1 MTFQWIPDVKM
12 IRVVVFHFSAGIPML
27 IQSILSAE
35 HRYSSQTLLNQCMRT
50 LLTVAGTELPKDL
63 NITVDLPQFNAI
75 NILRYIYRDTH
86 LADVVLPF
94 VEEGV
99 ILTINGFSSH
109 SWSIRNACTLLLGTL
124 VPRVLGQQIS
134 QQEKFQQKA
143 TTAEVF
149 FSRYPK
155 LELYF
160 ENSLKDRKD
169 SKKKFENGEYIAP
182 EVIPVLTFLSKLRVD
197 EGQESQR

>member
-1 MTFQWIPDVKM
+1 MLTLVIFY
-12 IRVVVFHFSAGIPML
+12 FSAGIPML

-35 HRYSSQTLLNQCMRT
+35 HRHSSQTLLNQCMRT

-63 NITVDLPQFNAI
+63 SITVDLPQFNAI

-86 LADVVLPF
+86 LANIVLSF

-99 ILTINGFSSH
+99 ILTINGFSSA

-124 VPRVLGQQIS
+124 VPRILGQQIS
-134 QQEKFQQKA
+134 QEESFQLKA

-160 ENSLKDRKD
+160 ENYLKDRKD
-169 SKKKFENGEYIAP
+169 SVKKFENGEYIAP
-182 EVIPVLTFLSKLRVD
+182 QVIPVLTFLSKLRVD
-197 EGQESQR
+197 EGHESQR

>member
-1 MTFQWIPDVKM
+1 
-12 IRVVVFHFSAGIPML
+12 ML

-35 HRYSSQTLLNQCMRT
+35 HRHSSQTLLNQCMRT
-50 LLTVAGTELPKDL
+50 LLIVAGTELPNDL

-86 LADVVLPF
+86 LANIVLSF

-99 ILTINGFSSH
+99 ILTINGFSSP

-124 VPRVLGQQIS
+124 VPRILGQQIS
-134 QQEKFQQKA
+134 QEESFQLKA

-160 ENSLKDRKD
+160 ENHLKDRKD
-169 SKKKFENGEYIAP
+169 SMKKFENGECIAP
-182 EVIPVLTFLSKLRVD
+182 QVIPVLTFLSKLRVD
-197 EGQESQR
+197 EGHESQR